1 VKIRTLS
8 LTAALLTLG
17 MAAATG
23 QSQRIGFVNSAK
35 IFQEYPAAK
44 EAQKKI
50 DAIRKP
56 MQDSLEAMQRQLQN
70 HYDEYQK
77 KEALYNDA
85 TKKAEQQKLIDE
97 ERMVNE
103 YRQNKFGQDGD
114 FANETEKIL
123 NPIRERIKTA
133 IAAVAKEERY
143 NFVFDKTDQI
153 QILLYGDPKDDIT
166 FKVID
171 KLNRG
176 K

>member
-1 VKIRTLS
+1 VNIRTLA
-8 LTAALLTLG
+8 LTAALLVAGTI
-17 MAAATG
+17 AAAA
-23 QSQRIGFVNSAK
+23 QAQRIGYVNSAK

-44 EAQKKI
+44 DAQKKI

-56 MQDSLEAMQRQLQN
+56 MQDSLEAMQRDLQSR
-70 HYDEYQK
+70 YEEYQR

-85 TKKAEQQKLIDE
+85 TKKTEQQKLIDQ
-97 ERMVNE
+97 ERVVNE
-103 YRQNKFGQDGD
+103 YRQVKFGQDGD
-114 FANETEKIL
+114 FATETEKIL
-123 NPIRERIKTA
+123 NPIREKIKTA
-133 IAAVAKEERY
+133 ISAVAKEERY

-166 FKVID
+166 YKVID

>member
-1 VKIRTLS
+1 VNIRTIS
-8 LTAALLTLG
+8 LTAALLVAGTFI
-17 MAAATG
+17 AAAQG
-23 QSQRIGFVNSAK
+23 QRIGYVNSAK
-35 IFQEYPAAK
+35 IFQEFPAAK
-44 EAQKKI
+44 DAQKKI

-56 MQDSLEAMQRQLQN
+56 MQDSLEAMQRDLQSR
-70 HYDEYQK
+70 YEEYQR

-85 TKKAEQQKLIDE
+85 TKKAEQQKLIDQ
-97 ERMVNE
+97 ERVVNE

-114 FANETEKIL
+114 FATETEKIL
-123 NPIRERIKTA
+123 NPVREKIKSA
-133 IAAVAKEERY
+133 ISVVAKEERY

-166 FKVID
+166 YKVID

>member
-1 VKIRTLS
+1 VNIRILS
-8 LTAALLTLG
+8 LTAALLVAGTF
-17 MAAATG
+17 AAAA
-23 QSQRIGFVNSAK
+23 QAQRIGYVNSAK

-44 EAQKKI
+44 DAQKKI

-56 MQDSLEAMQRQLQN
+56 MQDSLEAMQRDLQSR
-70 HYDEYQK
+70 YEEYQR

-85 TKKAEQQKLIDE
+85 TKKAEQQKLIDQ
-97 ERMVNE
+97 ERVVNE

-114 FANETEKIL
+114 FATETEKIL

-133 IAAVAKEERY
+133 IGIVAKEERY
-143 NFVFDKTDQI
+143 NFVFENTDKI
-153 QILLYGDPKDDIT
+153 QILLYVDLRDVIT
-166 FKVID
+166 YKVID